1 MNKLEY
7 GKCELLMEKA
17 IALVKQSEEEEKEA
31 DRHYTNMD
39 DTRMETARRKSDQY
53 YGEAAGIEMALTV
66 IGFKHDKMKE
76 LSKIL

>member
-7 GKCELLMEKA
+7 GKCELLIEKA

-31 DRHYTNMD
+31 DGHYTNID
-39 DTRMETARRKSDQY
+39 ARMETARRKSDQH
-53 YGEAAGIEMALTV
+53 YGEAAGIEMALTM

-76 LSKIL
+76 LSELL